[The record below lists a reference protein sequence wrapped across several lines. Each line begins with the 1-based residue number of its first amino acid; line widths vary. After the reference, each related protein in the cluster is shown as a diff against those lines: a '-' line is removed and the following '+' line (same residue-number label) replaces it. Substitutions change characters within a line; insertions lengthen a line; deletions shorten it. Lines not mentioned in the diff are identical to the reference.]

1 MIKLFLVL
9 QVLDLATTLLGLQ
22 LGLAEASPAVRLMM
36 KIGPVAGILLAKT
49 IAIALL
55 GLCIW
60 LQRPR
65 TIRRANY
72 FFVALVIWNSLLVSA
87 RVAGVT

>member
-36 KIGPVAGILLAKT
+36 KIGPVAGMLLAKA

-55 GLCIW
+55 GLCLW
-60 LQRPR
+60 LRKPH
-65 TIRRANY
+65 TIRKANY
-72 FFVALVIWNSLLVSA
+72 FFFALVIWNSLLISGKI
-87 RVAGVT
+87 AGVI